1 MGTEVKSEREIFI
14 QNWNYRNSDGCSKKL
29 CKDKFLQQQTCRNRI
44 VVSPNDVYSNSWNLG
59 QRLGYMAKK
68 KIKDTDRIDLE
79 MGRLPWINGL
89 CVLAQCNSKGSC
101 ERQKQN
107 QGQRK
112 T

>member
-1 MGTEVKSEREIFI
+1 MVAQRNYVKTNSYSSKLVGTE
-14 QNWNYRNSDGCSKKL
+14 QW
-29 CKDKFLQQQTCRNRI
+29 
-44 VVSPNDVYSNSWNLG
+44 SPQMMSILIPETWDNVQVTW
-59 QRLGYMAKK
+59 QK